1 MGYNN
6 NCGIILKF
14 LNILNNNNILYL
26 SLFIR
31 QVYTSFEE
39 RIYAVTRL
47 IQYLSRTGNAANNTK
62 RVYFYSLN
70 IFHSP
75 IG

>member
-62 RVYFYSLN
+62 RVN
-70 IFHSP
+70 DA
-75 IG
+75 